1 MLSVKI
7 SRDLR
12 SCAGIAAE
20 LSKSSIRH
28 VENLWSSERIEFFI
42 TPQQQ
47 AVNHNVLEVII
58 MWSFELYL
66 RRPGHVSL
74 PNGMITALELE
85 QEQNNSLLRVRML
98 WEYWH
103 GSRALDG
110 RRTRVVNTML
120 DHFLTERRTHQAL
133 AP

>member
-1 MLSVKI
+1 M
-7 SRDLR
+7 R
-12 SCAGIAAE
+12 
-20 LSKSSIRH
+20 
-28 VENLWSSERIEFFI
+28 
-42 TPQQQ
+42 
-47 AVNHNVLEVII
+47 
-58 MWSFELYL
+58 SFELYL

-74 PNGMITALELE
+74 PNGMVDDLEFE
-85 QEQNNSLLRVRML
+85 REQNNGLLRVRML

-103 GSRALDG
+103 GSQALDS